1 MKKAIKIISCFI
13 LFVFSLQNI
22 AFCQTDYEKKL
33 EYRRKK
39 VEVLV
44 RTAYVGETSNYLSS
58 DTSNWQYAATPEGY
72 SYGYSSMYGT
82 TGGRSSFRPVSDWVI
97 VRGGIRELSD
107 IEFLD
112 IVGDREKAAEVQKII
127 DDKNRMAMWA
137 IGCGVVGIAAVIGAS
152 SLTPVNSS
160 QFGIGSALILGGIVL
175 GYLYAPQRHYL
186 PPDYVQEGADKYNIK
201 LKKDLGLPVETE

>member
-58 DTSNWQYAATPEGY
+58 DTSSWSYAATPEGY

-97 VRGGIRELSD
+97 VKGGIRELSD

-112 IVGDREKAAEVQKII
+112 IVGDSEKAAEVQKII
-127 DDKNRMAMWA
+127 DEKNSMTMWA
-137 IGCGVVGIAAVIGAS
+137 IGCGVVGVAAVIGAS
-152 SLTPVNSS
+152 SFTPVNSS

-175 GYLYAPQRHYL
+175 AYLYAPQRHYL
-186 PPDYVQEGADKYNIK
+186 TPDYVQESADKYNIK